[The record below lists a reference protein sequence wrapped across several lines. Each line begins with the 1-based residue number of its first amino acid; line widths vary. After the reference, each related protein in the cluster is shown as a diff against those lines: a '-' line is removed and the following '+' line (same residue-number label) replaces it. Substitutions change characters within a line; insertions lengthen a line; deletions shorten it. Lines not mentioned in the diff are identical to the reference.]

1 MELLG
6 SEQLGQCPSPGQ
18 DVAVSGEHLDRD
30 LFGACRQ
37 VGAQLVG
44 DPLGSTVDGQR
55 VDEPVAAGKGDV
67 VVPFAIAG
75 RPGRPG
81 G

>member
-18 DVAVSGEHLDRD
+18 DVAVNGEHLDRD
-30 LFGACRQ
+30 LVRAGDQ
-37 VGAQLVG
+37 VGAQPVG
-44 DPLGSTVDGQR
+44 DRLGSTVDGQH
-55 VDEPVAAGKGDV
+55 VDEPGAAGKGDV

-75 RPGRPG
+75 RPGRPCG
-81 G
+81 

>member
-1 MELLG
+1 
-6 SEQLGQCPSPGQ
+6 
-18 DVAVSGEHLDRD
+18 
-30 LFGACRQ
+30 

-44 DPLGSTVDGQR
+44 DCLGSTVDGQR

-75 RPGRPG
+75 RPGRPCG
-81 G
+81 

>member
-6 SEQLGQCPSPGQ
+6 SERLGQCPSPGQ
-18 DVAVSGEHLDRD
+18 DVVVGGEHLDRD
-30 LFGACRQ
+30 LVRAGDQ

-44 DPLGSTVDGQR
+44 DCLGSTVDGQR

-75 RPGRPG
+75 RPGRPCG
-81 G
+81 